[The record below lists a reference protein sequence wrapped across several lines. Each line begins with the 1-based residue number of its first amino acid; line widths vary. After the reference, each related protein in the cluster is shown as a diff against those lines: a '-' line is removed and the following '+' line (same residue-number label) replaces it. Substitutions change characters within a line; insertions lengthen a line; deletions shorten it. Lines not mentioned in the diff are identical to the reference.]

1 MWLGEL
7 DRILVLRTAML
18 IRTGLAAAA
27 FGLFLF
33 KLDVFVGSVGRESVF
48 HLRAENAD
56 VPVAVAAA
64 MPDWQ
69 WLRFEPPSKCTA
81 RLFPVACVILCV
93 TESSRNRS
101 ELLLSLIPVSTGRS
115 IDRPVTA

>member
-1 MWLGEL
+1 MLKMPLGEL

-81 RLFPVACVILCV
+81 RFFPLRA
-93 TESSRNRS
+93 SSCA
-101 ELLLSLIPVSTGRS
+101 
-115 IDRPVTA
+115 RPSHRAIAASFCSV